1 MHAELMVDENR
12 HRYFVVYFYR
22 LQRGLT
28 VLWENRQSS
37 PVTRATL
44 RSDKNASPCGE
55 AQEITRRELTDKAF
69 DIFNHMVVADKDE
82 RRWCRVSGM
91 ISRIRSLPSPL
102 YRLLVPPGMPSGC
115 THTVNQFTV
124 RVAGGAWV
132 EINTAFQQL
141 RWKSA
146 TSEPI

>member
-1 MHAELMVDENR
+1 MVDENR
-12 HRYFVVYFYR
+12 HRYFVVIFIA

-37 PVTRATL
+37 QWQESIL

-55 AQEITRRELTDKAF
+55 AQRLRVRELTDKAF
-69 DIFNHMVVADKDE
+69 DIFNHMVVPTKNE

-91 ISRIRSLPSPL
+91 ISRIRLCHRSL
-102 YRLLVPPGMPSGC
+102 YRPLVPPGMPSGC
-115 THTVNQFTV
+115 TIQQTQFAV

-132 EINTAFQQL
+132 EINTPFSRL

>member
-1 MHAELMVDENR
+1 MAPELMVDENR
-12 HRYFVVYFYR
+12 NRYFVVYFYSI
-22 LQRGLT
+22 QRGLT

-37 PVTRATL
+37 PVTRVKL

-55 AQEITRRELTDKAF
+55 AQEITRPELTDKAF
-69 DIFNHMVVADKDE
+69 DIFNHMVVADKE
-82 RRWCRVSGM
+82 RRRWCRVSGM
-91 ISRIRSLPSPL
+91 ISRIRSLPSL
-102 YRLLVPPGMPSGC
+102 AYRPLVPPGMPSGC
-115 THTVNQFTV
+115 THTVNAVSV

-132 EINTAFQQL
+132 EINTAFQQV